1 MLSVYVLPYQVVQ
14 TSNIYY
20 NGFTWIIA
28 HYLASI
34 AYENFLLTS
43 SDGSVSLSLT
53 QELFLVL
60 KQKIGCST
68 IEKKSQLL
76 YFFRKYKS
84 FFVFSPEIRRNI
96 NKDGY
101 SI

>member
-14 TSNIYY
+14 ASNIYY
-20 NGFTWIIA
+20 DGFTWIIA
-28 HYLASI
+28 HYLAPI

-43 SDGSVSLSLT
+43 SDGSASLSLT

-68 IEKKSQLL
+68 IEKKANFFIFFVNINLSL
-76 YFFRKYKS
+76 YFRPKFA
-84 FFVFSPEIRRNI
+84 EI
-96 NKDGY
+96 
-101 SI
+101 